1 MFVALIAFAGLA
13 VKNRAEELTVE
24 EKKTGFFE
32 FLFDIF
38 FMPLVGLGRWL
49 SNKWKKYNAITAFFN
64 ALIDMPF
71 TIFVEFLEQWRYFL
85 KEKKEEIH

>member
-1 MFVALIAFAGLA
+1 LIAFAGTA
-13 VKNRAEELTVE
+13 VRERSKELTVE
-24 EKKTGFFE
+24 EKPGNVLGFFFDVL
-32 FLFDIF
+32 FL
-38 FMPLVGLGRWL
+38 PVVSTGRWL
-49 SNKWKKYNAITAFFN
+49 SNKWKQYNAVAAFFN